1 MRGWIV
7 APMGLVVAVVVGCA
21 AKEAAP
27 AAAPEHPPAVRSAQ
41 CRWMSGRIRLD
52 GVLNETAWDKAEV
65 LRDFSVY
72 WQDRKARSAT
82 TARLLWDDD
91 YLYYSAE
98 MDDADLYATIK
109 SYNGLLFTEDVFELF
124 FKPAEDK
131 LAYYEFEVNPLG
143 TEMELFLPSRGAGG
157 YGRFAALTNLGMQSA
172 VHLDGTL
179 NKWEDVDKG
188 WTVEGRI
195 PWTGFKATGGRP
207 NAGDKWRFALCR
219 YDYSAKF
226 DRPELSSTAPLT
238 QPEFH
243 RYEDYGELTFVGPG
257 K

>member
-7 APMGLVVAVVVGCA
+7 GSMGLLLLVAAGCA
-21 AKEAAP
+21 LKDAAP
-27 AAAPEHPPAVRSAQ
+27 ATEHPPAVRSAE
-41 CRWMSGRIRLD
+41 CRWMSGRIKLD

-65 LRDFSVY
+65 LRDFCVY

-82 TARLLWDDD
+82 TARLLWDND
-91 YLYYSAE
+91 YLYYSAD
-98 MDDADLYATIK
+98 MDDADLYATIREH
-109 SYNGLLFTEDVFELF
+109 NGMLFNEDVFELF

-143 TEMELFLPSRGAGG
+143 AEMELFLASRGGGG
-157 YGRFAALTNLGMQSA
+157 YGRFAALSKIGMESA
-172 VHLDGTL
+172 VQLNGTL
-179 NKWEDVDKG
+179 NKWDDVDKG

-195 PWTGFKATGGRP
+195 PWTAFKATGGRP
-207 NAGDKWRFALCR
+207 KAGDKWRFALCR
-219 YDYSAKF
+219 YDYSVAF